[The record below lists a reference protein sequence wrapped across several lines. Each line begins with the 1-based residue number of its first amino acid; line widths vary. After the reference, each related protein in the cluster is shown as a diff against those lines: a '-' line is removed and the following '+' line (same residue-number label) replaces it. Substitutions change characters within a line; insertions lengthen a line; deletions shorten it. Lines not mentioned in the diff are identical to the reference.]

1 MRGGGPVRT
10 CVGCGER
17 AEQRAL
23 TRLRVEGERGV
34 IDRNR
39 SGGRGAWL
47 HATGECLEK
56 ALRRRALA
64 RAFRGKAGSID
75 VDALRAGLTGNARK
89 H

>member
-1 MRGGGPVRT
+1 MGGGEPVRT

-23 TRLRVEGERGV
+23 ARLRVEGERVV
-34 IDRNR
+34 IDRDR

-47 HATGECLEK
+47 HATEECLDK
-56 ALRRRALA
+56 ALRRRAFA

-75 VDALRAGLTGNARK
+75 ADALRAGLTGNARK